1 MPDLDDRPLRKS
13 RGAFFTPPEMARY
26 IAAWAIREA
35 TDSVLEPSCGEA
47 IFLEQA
53 HSELVAHGAHAS
65 KHGQLVGVDLH
76 QPSVDRARTVLASN
90 NIDADLRAGDFF
102 ELDIAADFDAVI
114 GNPPYIRYQ
123 DFQGQTRAK
132 ALEAALQQGV
142 RLSGLTSSWAPF
154 TVHACSFLKP
164 GGRLGLILPAELLS
178 VTYAGPVRKYLL
190 EHFTDLRLIA
200 FEERVFPNVQEEV
213 VLLLADGFAPEGPG
227 VDHFELVQRTNL
239 NDLEAQPVITT
250 WAPAEPT
257 DKWLGALGTS
267 KALESMAT
275 GPAPTF
281 VPLDSWGHLTLGTV
295 TGANKYFAMSPGRAD
310 ELGISAR
317 DLLPLSPPG
326 SAHLRSLE
334 LTSSDLAALGSS
346 EKKTYLFY
354 PTEPLTPNSTRYIE
368 LGEALEIDHAYKCR
382 VRTPW
387 WKVPLAKKADIFVTY
402 MNDESAS
409 LCANVVGAIHLN
421 SVHGLLLSET
431 ARKVDPRLL
440 CLASQNSA
448 TALSAEQNGRSYG
461 GGLLKLEPREARS
474 LLVPT
479 IDLITEHLVELSEYF
494 DEAKKLLNAGE
505 FAVVRADVDKIL
517 GLEANVRAIDEI
529 RQTHQALR
537 SRRLSRSGRSQP

>member
-53 HSELVAHGAHAS
+53 HSELVAHGAHAP

-123 DFQGQTRAK
+123 DFQKQTRAK

-164 GGRLGLILPAELLS
+164 GGRLGLVLPAELLS

-250 WAPAEPT
+250 WAPADPT

-267 KALESMAT
+267 KALESLAT
-275 GPAPTF
+275 GPAPTL
-281 VPLDSWGHLTLGTV
+281 VPLESWGHLTLGTV

-326 SAHLRSLE
+326 STHLRSLE

-346 EKKTYLFY
+346 GKKTYLFY
-354 PTEPLTPNSTRYIE
+354 PTEPLTPSSTRYIE

-402 MNDESAS
+402 MNDETAS

-431 ARKVDPRLL
+431 ARQVDPRLL

-494 DEAKKLLNAGE
+494 DEAKRLLNAGE

-537 SRRLSRSGRSQP
+537 SRRLSRSGRNQP

>member
-1 MPDLDDRPLRKS
+1 MAELDDRPLRKS

-53 HSELVAHGAHAS
+53 HGELVAHGAHTPDS
-65 KHGQLVGVDLH
+65 GQLVGVDLH
-76 QPSVDRARTVLASN
+76 QPSVARARTALASH
-90 NIDADLRAGDFF
+90 NIVANLQAGDFF
-102 ELDIAADFDAVI
+102 EFDFATNFDVVI

-142 RLSGLTSSWAPF
+142 RLSRLTSSWAPF
-154 TVHACSFLKP
+154 TIHACSFLKP
-164 GGRLGLILPAELLS
+164 GGRLGLVLPAELLS

-213 VLLLADGFAPEGPG
+213 VLLLADGFVPEGPG

-239 NDLEAQPVITT
+239 TDLESQPVITT
-250 WAPAEPT
+250 WAPTDPT

-267 KALESMAT
+267 KALESMTT
-275 GPAPTF
+275 GPTPTL
-281 VPLDSWGHLTLGTV
+281 VPLESWGHLTLGTV
-295 TGANKYFAMSPGRAD
+295 TGANKYFAMSPGRAN
-310 ELGISAR
+310 ELGLSAR

-326 SAHLRSLE
+326 STHLRSLE
-334 LTSSDLAALGSS
+334 LTSSDLAALGRSG
-346 EKKTYLFY
+346 KKTYLFY
-354 PTEPLTPNSTRYIE
+354 PTEPLSTSTTRYIE

-387 WKVPLAKKADIFVTY
+387 WQVPLAKKADIFVTY
-402 MNDESAS
+402 MNDETAS
-409 LCANVVGAIHLN
+409 LCANTVGAIHLN
-421 SVHGLLLSET
+421 SVHGLRLSET
-431 ARKVDPRLL
+431 ARAVDPRLL

-479 IDLITEHLVELSEYF
+479 IDLIMEHVVELSEYF
-494 DEAKKLLNAGE
+494 DEAKGLLNAGE
-505 FAVVRADVDKIL
+505 FAAVRANIDKIL
-517 GLEANVRAIDEI
+517 GLESNASDIDEI
-529 RQTHQALR
+529 RQTHQSLR
-537 SRRLSRSGRSQP
+537 TRRLSRSGRN